1 MSEEAVQASG
11 QGRTERPPLDDL
23 MLAMDV
29 VDTLRR
35 RERLVERELD
45 EIGRAEDLIQRLQR
59 IYAQQGIDVPDH
71 VIEQG
76 VAALKEDRFTYKPP
90 AGGLARRLALLYV
103 NRGRWGKWVGGG
115 AAVALLAV
123 VLNHFAFVAPEKALP
138 GELSERHQAVLQIA
152 ATEHARSVV
161 EQVRQAGT
169 DALNSGNLDGARA
182 AIDELGNLQDLLQQE
197 FVIQIVN
204 RPGERTGV
212 WRVPDVNQKARNLY
226 VVVEA
231 VTPTGNRVKVP
242 ISSEETGQTERV
254 DTWGL
259 RVEQATYDAVRR
271 DKEDDGIIENDRF
284 GYKKRGHLNPD
295 YEMPTSGGAITR
307 W

>member
-1 MSEEAVQASG
+1 MSDGAVPAAGQA
-11 QGRTERPPLDDL
+11 ERPPLDDV

-45 EIGRAEDLIQRLQR
+45 EIGRAEDLKQRLKR

-90 AGGLARRLALLYV
+90 TGGFARRLALLYV
-103 NRGRWGKWVGGG
+103 KRGRWGKWIAGG
-115 AAVALLAV
+115 AAAAVLAAAF
-123 VLNHFAFVAPEKALP
+123 NHFAFVAPEKALP
-138 GELSERHQAVLQIA
+138 GELSERHQAVLTIA
-152 ATEHARSVV
+152 ATEHARTVA
-161 EQVRQAGT
+161 QQLMQTGT
-169 DALNSGNLDGARA
+169 DALDSGDIDAARA
-182 AIDELGNLQDLLQQE
+182 AIDRLEDLETLLQQE

-226 VVVEA
+226 IVVEA
-231 VTPTGNRVKVP
+231 VTPAGSRIKIP
-242 ISSEETGQTERV
+242 ISNEETGKTELV
-254 DTWGL
+254 DMWGL
-259 RVEQATYDAVRR
+259 RVEQPTFEAVRR
-271 DKEDDGIIENDRF
+271 DKKDDGIIENDRF
-284 GYKKRGHLNPD
+284 GYKKRGHLKPD
-295 YEMPTSGGAITR
+295 YELPTSGGAITR